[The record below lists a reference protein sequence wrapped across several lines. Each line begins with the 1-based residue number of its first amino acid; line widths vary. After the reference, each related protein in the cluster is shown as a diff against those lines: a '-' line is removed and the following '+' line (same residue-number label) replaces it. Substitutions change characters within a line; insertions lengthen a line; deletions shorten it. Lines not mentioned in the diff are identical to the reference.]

1 MSKQQKALTNDTA
14 VFTNIC
20 GFDQMKKTI
29 YYSWILSLLLVL
41 VVIPVSCS
49 KESAKENPQP
59 ETNLPIKISGVHA
72 NIDTKTTLDGVV
84 TSWVANTDKVGIYS
98 PQARTATA
106 GGGVAVVNS
115 EFTAASSAFSSNFTG
130 TMFWGAESA
139 SHTFYAY
146 YPYAAGSPAATAV
159 PVSLP
164 AAQTQSAANSTAHI
178 GALDFLVATP
188 VTVTS
193 PNNTNPVADEVNL
206 RYNHL
211 FTVLEFQIKGTGQL
225 KAVKLSANRTL
236 AFSGGTI
243 NITQATPAADAPYT
257 IASQTGKSNEAV
269 VTLTTPAT
277 LTATN
282 TDTKVYM
289 VINPGT
295 PTGNCTVELSVDGTT
310 WSYLLKAA
318 PVGGFKRGIKYVVSV
333 DASSASAL
341 GTGEVVSLTG
351 RIWMDRNLGASQVA
365 TSSTDALAYGDF
377 YQWGRLTDGH
387 QLRTSGTTPTPADSD
402 NPGHANFITT
412 SSEPHDWRA
421 SQNDNLWQGVSGT
434 NNPCPTGFRL
444 PTKTEWD
451 NERST
456 WATNNAAGAFANPL
470 KLPAGGNRGTSG
482 SLFNIGTYGYYW
494 SSTVNVA
501 VTDFLLFSSSDAFM
515 FMNHRSTGLSVR
527 CIKN

>member
-1 MSKQQKALTNDTA
+1 
-14 VFTNIC
+14 
-20 GFDQMKKTI
+20 MKKTI
-29 YYSWILSLLLVL
+29 NYSWILSMLFVL

-59 ETNLPIKISGVHA
+59 ETNLPIKISGIHA

-84 TSWVANTDKVGIYS
+84 TSWVANTDIVGIYS
-98 PQARTATA
+98 PQARMAP
-106 GGGVAVVNS
+106 GGGGPTIVNTQ
-115 EFTAASSAFSSNFTG
+115 FFAATSALSTFFVG
-130 TMFWGAESA
+130 TMFWGAA
-139 SHTFYAY
+139 NTSHTFYAY
-146 YPYAAGSPAATAV
+146 YPYAAGSPASTAV

-206 RYNHL
+206 KYNHL

-225 KAVKLSANRTL
+225 KAVKLSANNTL

-243 NITQATPAADAPYT
+243 NITQATPAANVAYT
-257 IASQTGKSNEAV
+257 FASQTGKSNEAV

-295 PTGNCTVELSVDGTT
+295 PTGDCLVELSVDGTNWT
-310 WSYLLKAA
+310 YLLKSA

-333 DASSASAL
+333 DASSASTL
-341 GTGEVVSLTG
+341 GAGEVISVTG
-351 RIWMDRNLGASQVA
+351 RIWMDRNLGASRVA
-365 TSSTDALAYGDF
+365 TSIDDADAYGDL

-387 QLRTSGTTPTPADSD
+387 QLRTSSSTGDLLGTI
-402 NPGHANFITT
+402 NPGHANFIYNP
-412 SSEPHDWRA
+412 SSPYNWF
-421 SQNDNLWQGVSGT
+421 NTIDNSLWQGTSGI
-434 NNPCPTGFRL
+434 NNPCPSGFRL
-444 PTKTEWD
+444 PTETEWN

-456 WATNNAAGAFANPL
+456 WATYNSAGAFASPL
-470 KLPAGGNRGTSG
+470 KLPAAGYRNGANAI
-482 SLFNIGTYGYYW
+482 FVNIGEGGHYW
-494 SSTVNVA
+494 SSNVA
-501 VTDFLLFSSSDAFM
+501 SSSARHLLLLHFDASFA
-515 FMNHRSTGLSVR
+515 NLYRANGLSVR
-527 CIKN
+527 CIKD